1 MVISFYGE
9 GCFKIQS
16 GELVILTDP
25 PAKESGLGPPRF
37 KFNLL
42 LKTLSAFP
50 PEAKSSYEL
59 VGPGEYNF
67 KIADKEVDIEG
78 LFLEKESTDK
88 FIKTIYLVKLED
100 IKLCFLG
107 YLSEDLSPEIIE
119 RLEQVDILFTPAG
132 GKPFIDQKKAAVLI
146 KQIEPHIAIPSFY
159 KVANLKRPADDL
171 KKFLKEFNHDIV
183 SEEKLTIKKKD
194 LSALKVAKIICLKV

>member
-88 FIKTIYLVKLED
+88 FIKTIYLV
-100 IKLCFLG
+100 
-107 YLSEDLSPEIIE
+107 
-119 RLEQVDILFTPAG
+119 
-132 GKPFIDQKKAAVLI
+132 
-146 KQIEPHIAIPSFY
+146 
-159 KVANLKRPADDL
+159 N
-171 KKFLKEFNHDIV
+171 
-183 SEEKLTIKKKD
+183 
-194 LSALKVAKIICLKV
+194 